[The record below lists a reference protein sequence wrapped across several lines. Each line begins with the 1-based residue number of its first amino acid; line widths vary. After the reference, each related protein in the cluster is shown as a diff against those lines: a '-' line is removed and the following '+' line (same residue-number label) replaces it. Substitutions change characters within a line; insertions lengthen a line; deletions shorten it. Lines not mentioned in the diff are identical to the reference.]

1 MLKKYKLACRIIFK
15 ELDCPIGR
23 LLLAH
28 SGAGLCAIQ
37 LPVSGSDQARRK
49 LENSLKKRF
58 GSIELVEDVK
68 GHMEEAV
75 GFLKAYFEVPE
86 ASGFFSGALDPGG
99 TAFQQMVWN
108 ELKLIRPGAV
118 LSYGEIARRIGHP
131 QALRAVG
138 SACGANPLPIIVPCH
153 RVVGSGGR
161 LGGFG
166 GGVEL
171 KKRLLVA
178 EGWTMSA

>member
-1 MLKKYKLACRIIFK
+1 MLKEYKLACRIIFK

-28 SGAGLCAIQ
+28 SSAGLCAIQ

-49 LENSLKKRF
+49 LENSLRKRF
-58 GSIELVEDVK
+58 GSIELVEDDK
-68 GHMEEAV
+68 GYLEEAV

-86 ASGFFSGALDPGG
+86 ASDPFSGALDPGG

>member
-1 MLKKYKLACRIIFK
+1 MRKKYKSTCRIIFK
-15 ELDCPIGR
+15 ELDCPIGQV
-23 LLLAH
+23 LLAH

-58 GSIELVEDVK
+58 GSIELVADDK
-68 GHMEEAV
+68 GPLEEAV
-75 GFLKAYFEVPE
+75 RFLKAYFEAPE
-86 ASGFFSGALDPGG
+86 ARGLFSGALDPGG

-108 ELKLIRPGAV
+108 ELKRIRPGQV
-118 LSYGEIARRIGHP
+118 LSYGEIARRIGRL
-131 QALRAVG
+131 QAFRAVG

-171 KKRLLVA
+171 KKRLLKA
-178 EGWTMSA
+178 EGWTPSV

>member
-1 MLKKYKLACRIIFK
+1 MLKEYKLACRIIFK

-28 SGAGLCAIQ
+28 SGSGLCAIQ
-37 LPVSGSDQARRK
+37 LPVSGGDQARRK

-58 GSIELVEDVK
+58 GSIELVEDDK
-68 GHMEEAV
+68 GHLEEAV
-75 GFLKAYFEVPE
+75 GFLKAYFEAPE
-86 ASGFFSGALDPGG
+86 ASGLFSGALDPGG

-178 EGWTMSA
+178 EGWTMFA